1 MKLNDELLLKYAD
14 GSLASV
20 IEARVEQALQQDR
33 SASERLRLMQLSGA
47 ALKAEAMA
55 NQQRTSPVVAE
66 LARAIHAGELDA
78 NDLDA
83 DDLAPRSTS
92 APHKLAPAS
101 KQQTAP
107 SVKSPG
113 WQIAA
118 SMALLAFGLGTG
130 YFARDLG
137 FNDRADQ
144 QANPV
149 WLVRVVDYHTLY
161 VRETVTA
168 GPAKMP
174 NKAELKSRFAAILG
188 QSVTIPDLGAEQL
201 EFRRG
206 QYLKFK
212 DSPIIQLAYLPKDTG
227 KPVALCFKTAKG
239 PDKKPTYSQ
248 ISGLGVMRWHQSGL
262 DYVLVGDLPEQRL
275 RAAANNALAQIDQG
289 KSTSAIKS

>member
-14 GSLASV
+14 GSLTSEL
-20 IEARVEQALQQDR
+20 EAQLEQALQQDPV
-33 SASERLRLMQLSGA
+33 ASERLRFMKLSGA
-47 ALKAEAMA
+47 ALDAEANQLQKPSEMA
-55 NQQRTSPVVAE
+55 GLVN
-66 LARAIHAGELDA
+66 AILVG
-78 NDLDA
+78 DLDA
-83 DDLAPRSTS
+83 GDLDPRSS
-92 APHKLAPAS
+92 SNPDKLPPVH
-101 KQQTAP
+101 KQQNARQP
-107 SVKSPG
+107 RWSG

-118 SMALLAFGLGTG
+118 SMALLVFGLGTG

-168 GPAKMP
+168 GPANMP
-174 NKAELKSRFAAILG
+174 NKADLQSRFAAILG

-206 QYLKFK
+206 QYLKFE

-227 KPVALCFKTAKG
+227 KPIALCFKTAEG

-248 ISGLGVMRWHQSGL
+248 ISGLGVMRWHQYGL

-275 RAAANNALAQIDQG
+275 RAAAMNALAQIGQG
-289 KSTSAIKS
+289 KST